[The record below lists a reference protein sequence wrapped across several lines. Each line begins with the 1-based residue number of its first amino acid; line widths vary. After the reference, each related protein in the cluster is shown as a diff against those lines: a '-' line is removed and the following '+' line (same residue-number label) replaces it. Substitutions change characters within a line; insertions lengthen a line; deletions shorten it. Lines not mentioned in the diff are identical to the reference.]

1 MAATVS
7 YEVYSLREGRWTLDS
22 VYDDRGLALDE
33 ARHLLKRRHQKG
45 VKVVKENYDDETN
58 KSIPATIFHEGEG
71 VKKRR
76 PQVREKKE
84 YRRRIEPAAPKKED
98 ASGFIRYVVILV
110 VSIGGI
116 LLALIALAGFLMG
129 AFGGG

>member
-7 YEVYSLREGRWTLDS
+7 FEVYSLREGHWNLDS
-22 VYDDRGLALDE
+22 VYDDRGLALHE
-33 ARHLLKRRHQKG
+33 ARHLFKRRREKG

-58 KSIPATIFHEGEG
+58 KSIPTTIYREGEG
-71 VKKRR
+71 VKKHISK
-76 PQVREKKE
+76 VRENTNQ
-84 YRRRIEPAAPKKED
+84 RQRVEPSRSENEG
-98 ASGFIRYVVILV
+98 ASGFVRHLVILV

-116 LLALIALAGFLMG
+116 LLALIALAVFLMG